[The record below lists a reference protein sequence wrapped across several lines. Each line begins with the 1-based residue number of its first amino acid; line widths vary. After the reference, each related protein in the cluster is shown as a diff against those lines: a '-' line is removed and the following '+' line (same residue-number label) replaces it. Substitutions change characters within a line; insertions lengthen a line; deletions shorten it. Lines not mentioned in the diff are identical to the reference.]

1 MYAVVQT
8 GGKQYR
14 VQEGAEISVETLPA
28 EVGSD
33 VVLDKVLMVNQDGQV
48 RVGRPFLDGRVT
60 CEVVEHGRGKK
71 VFVFKH
77 KRRKDY
83 RRRAGHRQNYTR
95 LKVKSIEA

>member
-14 VQEGAEISVETLPA
+14 VHEGGEIRVETLPA
-28 EVGSD
+28 EVGTD
-33 VVLDKVLMVNQDGQV
+33 VVLDKVLMVNDDSQV
-48 RVGRPFLDGRVT
+48 RVGQPFLEGRVT
-60 CEVVEHGRGKK
+60 CEVVEHGRGDK

-83 RRRAGHRQNYTR
+83 RRRAGHRQDYTR
-95 LKVKSIEA
+95 LKVKNIEA